1 MARFIA
7 ERTLR
12 DFLQETEDAIS
23 SGRIDT
29 ALANCQIV
37 LASFPE
43 SLEAQRLLGEV
54 YLAQRRLEEALHAFD
69 WVLTNDPENVL
80 AYCNR
85 AEVSVH
91 MSDVDTAL
99 DCYQQAYELS
109 RGNSRIRQ
117 EFTQLSGNAGQQG
130 FVFSRAGLGRLYM
143 RGGLL
148 SQAIQ
153 EWEAVLTITPERL
166 DARTGLLETYWREGS
181 FNPVEELATQ
191 ILQDVSGCAKALL
204 LLAHVTAA
212 KDMAR
217 AQTLLRRV
225 EAVDPD
231 LVMAQELFAD
241 MLAHYPDDPF
251 LRLLK
256 KAPCVLNASPVPD
269 MSPQATSVPPA
280 TAPSYS
286 GQLPIPGTGALGSP
300 GTSPQWDNSQGWS
313 KDAASL
319 PPFSN
324 GELQQNS
331 GVLWAMGHTANPMT
345 DSDASK
351 GDRGQATA
359 SSLEPSDLAVQL
371 SSDLTPLMGSWT
383 MQEGSSPSA
392 PYQESQPEPWEMLQD
407 ALQSSPSAPYQ
418 GSQPEPW
425 EMLQDALHNMPGGIT
440 SQGEPQQWEDQSAV
454 SNLDG
459 GEQSWESRGLDTG
472 EAEKSDWTLATE
484 ENNPPSWLSM
494 LTQADRNQMTSGIAP
509 LEHTSSPSV
518 QPGEASSSPPLE
530 PVAHQPVTSPS
541 SSSSW
546 PEELQSASSASDD
559 NFAFSVGDDEEESGF
574 GPAWLKSLGAATFE
588 EKEASHLEQSAPSV
602 SPLSTELGEQEQS
615 AAYASQNPFEAE
627 LQEQATAYDPWKISE
642 PRAQSAAYEPWWT
655 S

>member
-1 MARFIA
+1 
-7 ERTLR
+7 
-12 DFLQETEDAIS
+12 
-23 SGRIDT
+23 
-29 ALANCQIV
+29 
-37 LASFPE
+37 
-43 SLEAQRLLGEV
+43 
-54 YLAQRRLEEALHAFD
+54 
-69 WVLTNDPENVL
+69 
-80 AYCNR
+80 
-85 AEVSVH
+85 
-91 MSDVDTAL
+91 
-99 DCYQQAYELS
+99 
-109 RGNSRIRQ
+109 
-117 EFTQLSGNAGQQG
+117 
-130 FVFSRAGLGRLYM
+130 
-143 RGGLL
+143 
-148 SQAIQ
+148 
-153 EWEAVLTITPERL
+153 
-166 DARTGLLETYWREGS
+166 
-181 FNPVEELATQ
+181 
-191 ILQDVSGCAKALL
+191 
-204 LLAHVTAA
+204 
-212 KDMAR
+212 
-217 AQTLLRRV
+217 
-225 EAVDPD
+225 
-231 LVMAQELFAD
+231 
-241 MLAHYPDDPF
+241 
-251 LRLLK
+251 
-256 KAPCVLNASPVPD
+256 
-269 MSPQATSVPPA
+269 
-280 TAPSYS
+280 
-286 GQLPIPGTGALGSP
+286 
-300 GTSPQWDNSQGWS
+300 
-313 KDAASL
+313 
-319 PPFSN
+319 
-324 GELQQNS
+324 
-331 GVLWAMGHTANPMT
+331 
-345 DSDASK
+345 
-351 GDRGQATA
+351 
-359 SSLEPSDLAVQL
+359 
-371 SSDLTPLMGSWT
+371 
-383 MQEGSSPSA
+383 
-392 PYQESQPEPWEMLQD
+392 MLQD

-418 GSQPEPW
+418 ESQPEPW

-655 S
+655 SVPEPQKQPAVEPDQQVQLTAFETRETFDSKPQPETVSSSSEEVEQNLLATLEELEQQLRAKGFVAMEPNSLSTIAQVEEAKSEKTATPLSTQWTSEPVQETSQEQSLPSALTELGMMFQPSANEAKPPISSASSNPDAADFPAEPLWLQALRSTPASESDESPASPAFSTPIISRSVLPVKVSQEPPHIPQVYMEAMPGLIFEPTPASASSSAVSGQPEALNGQNAPANPFLESELETTMKRPAVRLQSMLHVVAPHDAASIPGKVRTSERGESPLGKITESGNLNYEERLLKGYQHQLVGDYDEAMQDYRLVVRGAPELLGEVISNLRALLKLAPKYPPGYRVLGDAYMRQGEYLQAMEAYNSALTMAKKARS